1 MKAKLKIASA
11 LLLMS
16 NLAGAQEQKA
26 PRPLDRQSR
35 YLREVTPA
43 WIRAYRW
50 LPCPSPNRQHD
61 NQCSIQKMVRLAIIP

>member
-26 PRPLDRQSR
+26 PRPLDPLEPLPKGSHARVDSCVSMVALPQPQS
-35 YLREVTPA
+35 PA
-43 WIRAYRW
+43 R
-50 LPCPSPNRQHD
+50 
-61 NQCSIQKMVRLAIIP
+61 